1 MVKGAVGLKEEPLYE
16 VDSIQRAINQV
27 RGIHPPPIMNIDGQ
41 QFPLVVEGSPR
52 SPRLMME
59 DCGEH
64 MRLYLEVSGA
74 AVQNVWALPGP
85 NIVFRG
91 RIIPLEW
98 TGPAE
103 ELDPLM
109 TGAIKVNKQLLVRAP
124 WRSLWPTLARCHRR
138 PKKPRRCAGVRN
150 QF

>member
-64 MRLYLEVSGA
+64 MRLLSRSQRCCRA
-74 AVQNVWALPGP
+74 KRL
-85 NIVFRG
+85 
-91 RIIPLEW
+91 
-98 TGPAE
+98 GPARPE
-103 ELDPLM
+103 Y
-109 TGAIKVNKQLLVRAP
+109 RFP
-124 WRSLWPTLARCHRR
+124 WPHYPPGMDR
-138 PKKPRRCAGVRN
+138 PRRRA
-150 QF
+150 